1 MHNFEYVEDIMNQE
15 QRCVDGGR
23 NKKVS
28 CRQYYCYKLQIRN
41 DQSILLHSTHLLR
54 QYIVNM
60 YIKLEITILDYYKK
74 QK

>member
-28 CRQYYCYKLQIRN
+28 CRQYYYYKLQIRN
-41 DQSILLHSTHLLR
+41 D
-54 QYIVNM
+54 
-60 YIKLEITILDYYKK
+60 
-74 QK
+74 